1 MRTFTIIILLLISCI
16 YSVFSQKFEFHG
28 IFNPRNCESY
38 SPSGWAR
45 NNNNF
50 YLFGNA
56 SIDYLT
62 PPGLFFI
69 KLNHEEFF
77 YNLLGMKNQ
86 FFQKP
91 IYTSNTIVEY
101 KGNFLTLSM
110 NMAHKFSIV
119 PNTGILPDN
128 YIPFVVKLDT
138 NGSIVS
144 QSTDSV
150 SIRKKT
156 IDGTVPS
163 LCKNDNN
170 EIIQAFHYVDLKDS
184 MIKVIIGRYDST
196 AKFINE
202 YEPLKFPIDSIKK
215 LGLFS
220 IIYVPSFMFYKDGN
234 YYIFGE
240 KRTKITPYEFK
251 IEMFYCALNPDFS
264 KKFFKEIVLSDPN
277 YNLIAK
283 GSNILFSGNNLMFI
297 AQYGINSQDK
307 TLPTSKLFIID
318 KINGEIIYENMSDIY
333 PQGKYFESSDGN
345 YIVCGSTIPT
355 ENYDGLKNS
364 SNGTLIKIDKNFN
377 LLWTFPPMYP
387 DKYNDSFGYIMEIEP
402 NVYLISGRIDEKVS
416 LTTISDKQSDV
427 GEDNFGNCTFI
438 KKGNV
443 VYFKSSTEIIPK
455 VVFIHDVLG
464 RKISE
469 MIPNSSNGE
478 IEISLN
484 NLPVGS
490 YFVSV
495 IADGRQFS
503 KKYIVE

>member
-1 MRTFTIIILLLISCI
+1 MRTFTIIFLLLISCI
-16 YSVFSQKFEFHG
+16 YSGFSQKCESQSV
-28 IFNPRNCESY
+28 INPFNCESY
-38 SPSGWAR
+38 IPFGWVSD
-45 NNNNF
+45 NNQL
-50 YLFGNA
+50 YLYGNA
-56 SIDYLT
+56 SIDVLT
-62 PPGLFFI
+62 PPGLFFV
-69 KLNHEEFF
+69 KLNREEFS
-77 YNLLGMKNQ
+77 YDLLGIKNQ

-91 IYTSNTIVEY
+91 ICFSNPIAEY
-101 KGNFLTLSM
+101 KENFLTLTM
-110 NMAHKFSIV
+110 NMAHKFKSNSDLGTFFV
-119 PNTGILPDN
+119 DDYN
-128 YIPFVVKLDT
+128 PFVVKLDT

-163 LCKNDNN
+163 LCMNDNN

-215 LGLFS
+215 LGLHS
-220 IIYVPSFMFYKDGN
+220 IIYIPYNMLYKDGN

-240 KRTKITPYEFK
+240 KRTWITTYKFK

-264 KKFFKEIVLSDPN
+264 VKFFKEIVLSEPN
-277 YNLIAK
+277 YGTIAK
-283 GSNILFSGNNLMFI
+283 GSNILFSGNNMMFV
-297 AQYGINSQDK
+297 AQYSPSN
-307 TLPTSKLFIID
+307 KLFIID
-318 KINGEIIYENMSDIY
+318 KTNGEIIYENMSDIY

-345 YIVCGSTIPT
+345 YIVCGSTTPT
-355 ENYDGLKNS
+355 ENYDAMKNS
-364 SNGTLIKIDKNFN
+364 SNGKLIKIDKNFN
-377 LLWTFPPMYP
+377 PLWTFPPMYP

-402 NVYLISGRIDEKVS
+402 NVYTILGKIDKKVS
-416 LTTISDKQSDV
+416 LTIISDKESDV
-427 GEDNFGNCTFI
+427 SEDNFGNCTFI
-438 KKGNV
+438 KKGNF
-443 VYFKSSTEIIPK
+443 VYFKSSAEIIPK
-455 VVFIHDVLG
+455 IVFIHDILG

-469 MIPNSSNGE
+469 MIPNPSNGE

-484 NLPVGS
+484 NLPAGS

-495 IADGRQFS
+495 ITDGHQFS